1 MEQEIIEGVKPQR
14 VVKKGRP
21 RKSDIEAIK
30 NKKNPIGRPKGHND
44 RIAEFKARLMG
55 TSGDKILET
64 VIRKALDDTDKD
76 QMAAL
81 KMCMDR
87 LLPMSVF
94 DGKKALGATPNIT
107 INIAGINDPVI
118 SGEAV
123 EAEDVTFTDYEDNND
138 ES

>member
-1 MEQEIIEGVKPQR
+1 MDNNQSTG
-14 VVKKGRP
+14 VKKGRP
-21 RKSDIEAIK
+21 KKSEIAAIK
-30 NKKNPIGRPKGHND
+30 NTKKAVGRPKGHND

-55 TSGDKILET
+55 TSGDKIIET
-64 VIRKALDDTDKD
+64 VIRKALDSEDKD
-76 QMAAL
+76 QIAAL

-94 DGKKALGATPNIT
+94 DGKKATGATPQIT

-118 SGEAV
+118 SGEASEV
-123 EAEDVTFTDYEDNND
+123 EDVTYTDYEADND

>member
-1 MEQEIIEGVKPQR
+1 MEDSVKPS
-14 VVKKGRP
+14 VKKGRP
-21 RKSDIEAIK
+21 KKSEIQAIK
-30 NKKNPIGRPKGHND
+30 NKKNPVGRPKGHND

-55 TSGDKILET
+55 TSGDKIIET
-64 VIRKALDDTDKD
+64 VIRKALDNEDKD
-76 QMAAL
+76 QIAAL

-94 DGKKALGATPNIT
+94 DGKKATGTTPQIT

-118 SGEAV
+118 SGEASDV
-123 EAEDVTFTDYEDNND
+123 EDVTYTDYEADND